1 MSEFSGK
8 FPQLGNSLEERV
20 ERYWRV
26 YLRWFV
32 PIPTQTV
39 YCVLCTV
46 YCVLCTVYCVL
57 CTVYC
62 VLCTVYC
69 VLCTVY
75 CVLCTVYCVLCT
87 VYCVLCTVYC
97 VLCTVYCVLCT
108 VYCVLC
114 TVYCVLCTV
123 YCVLCTVYCVL
134 CTVYCVLCTVYC
146 VLCTVYCVLCTV
158 YCVLCTVYCV
168 LCTVYCVLC
177 TVYCVLCTVYCVLC
191 TVYCVLCTVYC
202 VLCTVSHLKGFCSTK
217 VADFFFISPRPSPE
231 ISKSAVSGCFTGPN
245 PHRSQKTL
253 FLPDFARFHPISP
266 GFHRGWGH
274 PMLCSFRWFTHFFF
288 LFNTSTVPTRFGPR
302 TNGHFLGVGRCPGP
316 LNVTG
321 NSEKPSVVRVATVHL
336 QNTKIIFF

>member
-8 FPQLGNSLEERV
+8 FPELGNSLEERV

-134 CTVYCVLCTVYC
+134 CTVYCVLCTVYSESPKG
-146 VLCTVYCVLCTV
+146 VLLNE
-158 YCVLCTVYCV
+158 
-168 LCTVYCVLC
+168 
-177 TVYCVLCTVYCVLC
+177 
-191 TVYCVLCTVYC
+191 
-202 VLCTVSHLKGFCSTK
+202 SGR
-217 VADFFFISPRPSPE
+217 FFFY
-231 ISKSAVSGCFTGPN
+231 FTQTQPGNLEKRGFWVFYGPN

-253 FLPDFARFHPISP
+253 FFPDFAR
-266 GFHRGWGH
+266 FHRGWGH
-274 PMLCSFRWFTHFFF
+274 PIICINCFFF
-288 LFNTSTVPTRFGPR
+288 HPKT
-302 TNGHFLGVGRCPGP
+302 
-316 LNVTG
+316 
-321 NSEKPSVVRVATVHL
+321 
-336 QNTKIIFF
+336 

>member
-8 FPQLGNSLEERV
+8 FPELGNSLEERV

-26 YLRWFV
+26 YLQWFV
-32 PIPTQTV
+32 PIPTQ
-39 YCVLCTV
+39 
-46 YCVLCTVYCVL
+46 
-57 CTVYC
+57 
-62 VLCTVYC
+62 
-69 VLCTVY
+69 
-75 CVLCTVYCVLCT
+75 
-87 VYCVLCTVYC
+87 
-97 VLCTVYCVLCT
+97 
-108 VYCVLC
+108 
-114 TVYCVLCTV
+114 
-123 YCVLCTVYCVL
+123 
-134 CTVYCVLCTVYC
+134 TVYC

-274 PMLCSFRWFTHFFF
+274 PI
-288 LFNTSTVPTRFGPR
+288 
-302 TNGHFLGVGRCPGP
+302 
-316 LNVTG
+316 
-321 NSEKPSVVRVATVHL
+321 K
-336 QNTKIIFF
+336 

>member
-1 MSEFSGK
+1 M
-8 FPQLGNSLEERV
+8 
-20 ERYWRV
+20 
-26 YLRWFV
+26 
-32 PIPTQTV
+32 
-39 YCVLCTV
+39 
-46 YCVLCTVYCVL
+46 
-57 CTVYC
+57 
-62 VLCTVYC
+62 
-69 VLCTVY
+69 
-75 CVLCTVYCVLCT
+75 YCVLCT

-217 VADFFFISPRPSPE
+217 VADFFYISPRPSPE

-274 PMLCSFRWFTHFFF
+274 PIEPDSDRTLVCTGGVLFFCYFWGRRPHQTRFKYRGTLSVALVVSRCLLCVFFMRISPPVNRLGPPALPLAIVSSGVTLSGDALVFVYSPPLYCHLISVPQAKGFF
-288 LFNTSTVPTRFGPR
+288 LGKNALWEMMQTSETFCFYSP
-302 TNGHFLGVGRCPGP
+302 
-316 LNVTG
+316 
-321 NSEKPSVVRVATVHL
+321 
-336 QNTKIIFF
+336 

>member
-1 MSEFSGK
+1 MFWSPLFFRENICFQMSEFSGK
-8 FPQLGNSLEERV
+8 YPELGNSLEERV
-20 ERYWRV
+20 ERHWRV

-75 CVLCTVYCVLCT
+75 CVLCTVY
-87 VYCVLCTVYC
+87 
-97 VLCTVYCVLCT
+97 
-108 VYCVLC
+108 
-114 TVYCVLCTV
+114 
-123 YCVLCTVYCVL
+123 
-134 CTVYCVLCTVYC
+134 
-146 VLCTVYCVLCTV
+146 
-158 YCVLCTVYCV
+158 
-168 LCTVYCVLC
+168 
-177 TVYCVLCTVYCVLC
+177 
-191 TVYCVLCTVYC
+191 
-202 VLCTVSHLKGFCSTK
+202 SESPKGALLNESGR
-217 VADFFFISPRPSPE
+217 FFFISPRPSPE

-274 PMLCSFRWFTHFFF
+274 PI
-288 LFNTSTVPTRFGPR
+288 G
-302 TNGHFLGVGRCPGP
+302 
-316 LNVTG
+316 
-321 NSEKPSVVRVATVHL
+321 
-336 QNTKIIFF
+336 